1 MKKKAN
7 ETKRGG
13 DEIIKEQLVTE
24 EPLSEK
30 DEQSR
35 AIQRT
40 AEIQEDI
47 SKKKRKRIVKKEIRQ
62 DN

>member
-13 DEIIKEQLVTE
+13 DEIIKEQLITE

-40 AEIQEDI
+40 AEIQDELT
-47 SKKKRKRIVKKEIRQ
+47 KKKRKRIVKKEIRQ